1 MDAEANF
8 KDRIGEDTDPSNCAL
23 CHAVSCFSCV
33 QGYCTALEKVTVGG
47 CVFYK
52 DAAQNRKEIRKCFYR
67 LIILERFDLL
77 RKYADTMAALG
88 LMDEELA
95 DAELQRKR
103 LVEYRSRHFA
113 SLFESHWKDT
123 LTVVYPVDEE
133 DDGQDDTSDVEPQEF
148 DLEPEYDN
156 SVEQA
161 VFPEGIAEITLDDET
176 AEDIE
181 TRDSVLQEEVKPE
194 NYHMY
199 DVLHDANVRA
209 VTDSGEDELPEDYS
223 EDDEDE
229 IDEDNPVDKDG
240 NPITYD
246 SLGLTVFKTQRIA
259 VTDEETGEQTIIRF
273 PRGSVIIDADTMW
286 DRGFG
291 SFNFTL
297 AHEMYHW
304 YAHRVHMAFIDIM
317 GRPDD
322 YDAVKGHLESQA
334 DGVGARILMP
344 RDTVIAKYRQ
354 AVDQFGSGDD
364 VDTYELAVTEC
375 AAFFG
380 ASKTAMKKRLHE
392 LGLHKE
398 TRRPA
403 VRRRLDIVEMFTQY
417 ATDKGFRDLL
427 DSGAYRYIRGFV
439 VRNDPKYIN
448 EDGLTLYAKE
458 HLTECTMTFR
468 EQFITRGD
476 DQENLLFRKDAY
488 FSRTADY
495 DRRMAESPELM
506 KKLAEKLAKLKELYI
521 GSLESQ
527 ESFCQF
533 IMPIITDLNT
543 KYMGLDI
550 QDEVDDGFEEGKL
563 VLNPDKRYRSRY
575 FLHYDFQTGKTIRI
589 TEPEVFQDKTLV
601 GYKMFEKMRRN
612 DWNNPD
618 LDMVM
623 AVCAGYHLDIE
634 TTEKAL
640 LRAGYLL
647 TQHNPR
653 HLVFRFLTAHC
664 RGEHTD
670 TG

>member
-1 MDAEANF
+1 
-8 KDRIGEDTDPSNCAL
+8 
-23 CHAVSCFSCV
+23 
-33 QGYCTALEKVTVGG
+33 
-47 CVFYK
+47 
-52 DAAQNRKEIRKCFYR
+52 
-67 LIILERFDLL
+67 
-77 RKYADTMAALG
+77 
-88 LMDEELA
+88 
-95 DAELQRKR
+95 
-103 LVEYRSRHFA
+103 
-113 SLFESHWKDT
+113 
-123 LTVVYPVDEE
+123 
-133 DDGQDDTSDVEPQEF
+133 
-148 DLEPEYDN
+148 
-156 SVEQA
+156 
-161 VFPEGIAEITLDDET
+161 
-176 AEDIE
+176 
-181 TRDSVLQEEVKPE
+181 
-194 NYHMY
+194 
-199 DVLHDANVRA
+199 
-209 VTDSGEDELPEDYS
+209 
-223 EDDEDE
+223 
-229 IDEDNPVDKDG
+229 
-240 NPITYD
+240 
-246 SLGLTVFKTQRIA
+246 
-259 VTDEETGEQTIIRF
+259 
-273 PRGSVIIDADTMW
+273 MW

-317 GRPDD
+317 GRPGD

-364 VDTYELAVTEC
+364 VDTYELAAKEC
-375 AAFFG
+375 AVFFG
-380 ASKTAMKKRLHE
+380 ASKTAVKKRLHE

-448 EDGLTLYAKE
+448 EDGLILYAKE

-468 EQFITRGD
+468 DQFITRGD

-521 GSLESQ
+521 GSLES
-527 ESFCQF
+527 
-533 IMPIITDLNT
+533 
-543 KYMGLDI
+543 
-550 QDEVDDGFEEGKL
+550 
-563 VLNPDKRYRSRY
+563 
-575 FLHYDFQTGKTIRI
+575 
-589 TEPEVFQDKTLV
+589 TLV
-601 GYKMFEKMRRN
+601 SYKMFEKMRRN

-664 RGEHTD
+664 WGEYTD
-670 TG
+670 TGTFNTLLILLGEKEIGTNKREKKK

>member
-1 MDAEANF
+1 MIYYNDSPPIGLFNRFINDKCLEDIAAFIKQALPSHAHEWELLSVTEENASAAEMAY
-8 KDRIGEDTDPSNCAL
+8 IGLAQSRYLYVSGDTLYFCCTFNCGFYPCAGL
-23 CHAVSCFSCV
+23 TDVDNAE
-33 QGYCTALEKVTVGG
+33 GTALDVVGKILFHPPG
-47 CVFYK
+47 TKRYDLTLSEIHVNYQYPRESENCDPQFPGVRVSQMLHPAFGANEEQRHKLLETEAERFLRQFCPDTLETASPVPLRWIAEDKMGLQVFTG
-52 DAAQNRKEIRKCFYR
+52 YR
-67 LIILERFDLL
+67 LPD
-77 RKYADTMAALG
+77 
-88 LMDEELA
+88 
-95 DAELQRKR
+95 Q
-103 LVEYRSRHFA
+103 
-113 SLFESHWKDT
+113 
-123 LTVVYPVDEE
+123 
-133 DDGQDDTSDVEPQEF
+133 
-148 DLEPEYDN
+148 N
-156 SVEQA
+156 
-161 VFPEGIAEITLDDET
+161 
-176 AEDIE
+176 
-181 TRDSVLQEEVKPE
+181 
-194 NYHMY
+194 
-199 DVLHDANVRA
+199 
-209 VTDSGEDELPEDYS
+209 
-223 EDDEDE
+223 
-229 IDEDNPVDKDG
+229 
-240 NPITYD
+240 D

-259 VTDEETGEQTIIRF
+259 VTDEETGEQTISRF

-364 VDTYELAVTEC
+364 VDTYELAATEC

-380 ASKTAMKKRLHE
+380 ASKTAVKKRLHE

-468 EQFITRGD
+468 EQYRARDD

-664 RGEHTD
+664 RGEYID
-670 TG
+670 TGTFNTLLILLGEKEIGTNKREKKK

>member
-1 MDAEANF
+1 MIYYNDSPPMGLFNRF
-8 KDRIGEDTDPSNCAL
+8 INDKCLEDTGAFIIKKMPEQAHEWKLPTITEENETEAEMAYIGLVRSRSLYVSGDTLYFCCTFNCGFFP
-23 CHAVSCFSCV
+23 HAGFTDVDEAE
-33 QGYCTALEKVTVGG
+33 GTALDVIGKILFHPPGTKKYDLTLSEIHVNYQYPRESENYDPLFPGVRVSQMLYPAFGYNEEQRHKKLEEEAERFLRQYYPGALETVSPVPLRRIAEDKMGLQ
-47 CVFYK
+47 VF
-52 DAAQNRKEIRKCFYR
+52 NGYR
-67 LIILERFDLL
+67 LPDR
-77 RKYADTMAALG
+77 
-88 LMDEELA
+88 
-95 DAELQRKR
+95 
-103 LVEYRSRHFA
+103 
-113 SLFESHWKDT
+113 
-123 LTVVYPVDEE
+123 
-133 DDGQDDTSDVEPQEF
+133 
-148 DLEPEYDN
+148 N
-156 SVEQA
+156 
-161 VFPEGIAEITLDDET
+161 
-176 AEDIE
+176 
-181 TRDSVLQEEVKPE
+181 
-194 NYHMY
+194 
-199 DVLHDANVRA
+199 
-209 VTDSGEDELPEDYS
+209 
-223 EDDEDE
+223 
-229 IDEDNPVDKDG
+229 
-240 NPITYD
+240 D

-259 VTDEETGEQTIIRF
+259 VTDEETGEQAIIRF
-273 PRGSVIIDADTMW
+273 PRGSVIIDANTMW
-286 DRGFG
+286 DCGFG

-304 YAHRVHMAFIDIM
+304 FAHRVHMAFMDIM

-322 YDAVKGHLESQA
+322 YDAIKGHLESQA

-344 RDTVIAKYRQ
+344 RDAVIAKYAD
-354 AVDQFGSGDD
+354 AVDNLGGDD
-364 VDTYELAVTEC
+364 ADTYELAVTEC

-392 LGLHKE
+392 LGLHEE

-439 VRNDPKYIN
+439 VRNDPRYIDG
-448 EDGLTLYAKE
+448 DGLTLYAKE
-458 HLTECTMTFR
+458 HLHECTMTFR
-468 EQFITRGD
+468 EEYRRDETSD
-476 DQENLLFRKDAY
+476 DALLFRKDAY

-506 KKLAEKLAKLKELYI
+506 KKLTEKLAKLKELYI
-521 GSLESQ
+521 SSLESQ

-543 KYMGLDI
+543 KYMGLDV
-550 QDEVDDGFEEGKL
+550 QDEVDDGFKEGKL
-563 VLNPDKRYRSRY
+563 VLNPDKRYRSRF

-601 GYKMFEKMRRN
+601 GYKMFEKIRRN

-623 AVCAGYHLDIE
+623 AVCAGYHLDEE

-664 RGEHTD
+664 RGEYTD
-670 TG
+670 TGTFNTLLILLGEKEIGTNKHEKKK

>member
-1 MDAEANF
+1 MIYYNDSPPMGLFNRF
-8 KDRIGEDTDPSNCAL
+8 INDKCLEDTGAFIIKKMPEQAHEWKLPTITEENETEAEMAYIGLVRSRSLYVSGDTLYFCCTFNCGFFP
-23 CHAVSCFSCV
+23 HAGFTDVDEAE
-33 QGYCTALEKVTVGG
+33 GTALDVIGKILFHPPGTKK
-47 CVFYK
+47 Y
-52 DAAQNRKEIRKCFYR
+52 DLTLSEIHVNYQYPRESENYDPLFPGVRVSQMLYPAFGYNEEQRHKK
-67 LIILERFDLL
+67 LEEEAERFL
-77 RKYADTMAALG
+77 RQYYPGAL
-88 LMDEELA
+88 E
-95 DAELQRKR
+95 
-103 LVEYRSRHFA
+103 
-113 SLFESHWKDT
+113 
-123 LTVVYPVDEE
+123 TVSPV
-133 DDGQDDTSDVEPQEF
+133 P
-148 DLEPEYDN
+148 LRR
-156 SVEQA
+156 
-161 VFPEGIAEITLDDET
+161 IAEDKMG
-176 AEDIE
+176 
-181 TRDSVLQEEVKPE
+181 LQVF
-194 NYHMY
+194 NGYQ
-199 DVLHDANVRA
+199 
-209 VTDSGEDELPEDYS
+209 LPDR
-223 EDDEDE
+223 
-229 IDEDNPVDKDG
+229 N
-240 NPITYD
+240 D

-259 VTDEETGEQTIIRF
+259 VTDEETGEQAIIRF
-273 PRGSVIIDADTMW
+273 PRGSVIIDANTMW
-286 DRGFG
+286 DCGFG

-304 YAHRVHMAFIDIM
+304 FAHRVHMAFMDIM

-322 YDAVKGHLESQA
+322 YDAIKGHLESQA

-344 RDTVIAKYRQ
+344 RDAVIAKYAD
-354 AVDQFGSGDD
+354 AVDNLGGDD
-364 VDTYELAVTEC
+364 ADTYELAVTEC

-392 LGLHKE
+392 LGLHEE

-439 VRNDPKYIN
+439 VRNDPRYIDG
-448 EDGLTLYAKE
+448 DGLTLYAKE
-458 HLTECTMTFR
+458 HLHECTMTFR
-468 EQFITRGD
+468 EEYRRDETSD
-476 DQENLLFRKDAY
+476 DALLFRKDAY

-506 KKLAEKLAKLKELYI
+506 KKLTEKLAKLKELYI
-521 GSLESQ
+521 SSLESQ

-543 KYMGLDI
+543 KYMGLDV
-550 QDEVDDGFEEGKL
+550 QDEVDDGFKEGKL
-563 VLNPDKRYRSRY
+563 VLNPDKRYRSRF

-601 GYKMFEKMRRN
+601 GYKMFEKIRRN

-623 AVCAGYHLDIE
+623 AVCAGYHLDEE

-664 RGEHTD
+664 RGEYTD
-670 TG
+670 TGTFNTLLILLGEKEIGTNKHEKKK

>member
-1 MDAEANF
+1 MIYYNDSPPMGLFNRFINDRYLEDIAAFIKQALPSQGHEWKLTSITEENASEAEMAYIGLAQSRSLYVNGDTLYFCCTFNCGFFPHTGFTDVDEAEGTALDVVGKILFHPPGTKKYDLTLCEIHVNYQYPREAENYSPHFPGVRVSQMLHPAFGYNEEQRHKKLEEEAERFLAQYCPDALE
-8 KDRIGEDTDPSNCAL
+8 
-23 CHAVSCFSCV
+23 AVSPV
-33 QGYCTALEKVTVGG
+33 PLRRIAEDKMGLQ
-47 CVFYK
+47 VFTG
-52 DAAQNRKEIRKCFYR
+52 YR
-67 LIILERFDLL
+67 LPDR
-77 RKYADTMAALG
+77 
-88 LMDEELA
+88 
-95 DAELQRKR
+95 
-103 LVEYRSRHFA
+103 
-113 SLFESHWKDT
+113 
-123 LTVVYPVDEE
+123 
-133 DDGQDDTSDVEPQEF
+133 
-148 DLEPEYDN
+148 N
-156 SVEQA
+156 
-161 VFPEGIAEITLDDET
+161 
-176 AEDIE
+176 
-181 TRDSVLQEEVKPE
+181 
-194 NYHMY
+194 
-199 DVLHDANVRA
+199 
-209 VTDSGEDELPEDYS
+209 
-223 EDDEDE
+223 
-229 IDEDNPVDKDG
+229 
-240 NPITYD
+240 D

-259 VTDEETGEQTIIRF
+259 VTDEETGEQTISRF

-304 YAHRVHMAFIDIM
+304 FAHRVHMAFMDIM
-317 GRPDD
+317 GRTDD
-322 YDAVKGHLESQA
+322 YDTVKGHLESQA

-344 RDTVIAKYRQ
+344 RDAVTAKYRR

-380 ASKTAMKKRLHE
+380 ASKMAMKKRLHE
-392 LGLHKE
+392 LGLHEE

-403 VRRRLDIVEMFTQY
+403 VRRRLDVVEMLTQY

-439 VRNDPKYIN
+439 VRNNPKYID
-448 EDGLTLYAKE
+448 EDVLTLYAKE

-468 EQFITRGD
+468 EQYRARD
-476 DQENLLFRKDAY
+476 DYQENLLFRKDAY

-506 KKLAEKLAKLKELYI
+506 KKLTEKLAKLKELYI

-543 KYMGLDI
+543 KYMGLDV

-623 AVCAGYHLDIE
+623 AVCAGYHLDME

-664 RGEHTD
+664 RGEYTD
-670 TG
+670 TATFNTLLILLGEKEIGTNKHEKKK